1 MAKKNGSDYSVGYK
15 KPPQHTQFKPGQSGN
30 TKGRPKKDKNVVEV
44 VLKELRSSLI
54 VNVGSKRQRITKL
67 EAIVKQHVNKAASG
81 DPKSTAIVL
90 DVLKPAE
97 SNQDNKL
104 PELLQEFREKNARHV
119 AADRK
124 REQATDDDGSTELAT
139 SPPNTANQGS

>member
-1 MAKKNGSDYSVGYK
+1 MAKKKGSDYTVGYK
-15 KPPQHTQFKPGQSGN
+15 KPPQHTRFKPGQSGN
-30 TKGRPKKDKNVVEV
+30 TKGRPKKDKNVVDV
-44 VLKELRSSLI
+44 ILKELRSLVM
-54 VNVGSKRQRITKL
+54 VNVGNKSQKITKL

>member
-1 MAKKNGSDYSVGYK
+1 MAKKKGSDYTVGYK
-15 KPPQHTQFKPGQSGN
+15 KPPQHTRFKPGQSGN
-30 TKGRPKKDKNVVEV
+30 TKGRPKKDKNVVDV
-44 VLKELRSSLI
+44 ILKELRSPVI
-54 VNVGSKRQRITKL
+54 VNVGRKSQKITKL
-67 EAIVKQHVNKAASG
+67 EAIVKQHVNRAASG

-97 SNQDNKL
+97 TDQGNKL

-124 REQATDDDGSTELAT
+124 GEQGADHDEGSTALAK
-139 SPPNTANQGS
+139 PPINPSRQ